1 MLTHSRIRLGAV
13 LVVLLGLGCGYRYVD
28 PRGVFGP
35 DVTRIEIA
43 PLQNQ
48 SSEPAFGRMLGDAL
62 VEEFARRGVLTPV
75 YRGGGVADLV
85 LSGVVQEVEVIPAA
99 FSSVSLT
106 VEDRL
111 LVTVDVSVQNVSTGQ
126 EVWRHPKLQV
136 RERFQ
141 SSPDAQV
148 YESNKEQA
156 LRRLTSEI
164 AGRIH
169 DELFQTF

>member
-1 MLTHSRIRLGAV
+1 M
-13 LVVLLGLGCGYRYVD
+13 LLGLGCGYRHVD

-35 DVTRIEIA
+35 DVSRIEIDT
-43 PLQNQ
+43 LRND
-48 SSEPAFGRMLGDAL
+48 SSEPGFGRMLGDAL

-75 YRGGGVADLV
+75 YGAGGAADLIM
-85 LSGVVQEVEVIPAA
+85 SGAVRDVEVIPAA

-111 LVTVDVSVQNVSTGQ
+111 LVTVDVSVLRASTGQ
-126 EVWRHPKLQV
+126 EVWRHTNLQV

-148 YESNKEQA
+148 YETNKEQA
-156 LRRLTSEI
+156 LRRLTAEI

-169 DELFQTF
+169 DELFQKF